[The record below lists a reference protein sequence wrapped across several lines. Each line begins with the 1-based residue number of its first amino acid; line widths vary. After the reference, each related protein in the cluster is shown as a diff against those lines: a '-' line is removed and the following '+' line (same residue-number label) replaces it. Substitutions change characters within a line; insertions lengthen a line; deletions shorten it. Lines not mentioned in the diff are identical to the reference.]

1 MLIHMPT
8 IESARGVLAMEEILS
23 STDVA
28 AISWGPYDLAADLGI
43 EAVRNAD
50 GSFASPIA
58 HIRDRMIW
66 LAAARDKSVFDTVT
80 TEFGLEAL
88 LAADL
93 NAAASL
99 GMVGKFSIHPR
110 QIELIRKAFM
120 PSAEKLDRYR
130 RMIAADSGGVFGF
143 EGEMVDGPII
153 KRARRYLMLAE
164 RYNAMPRS
172 GA

>member
-28 AISWGPYDLAADLGI
+28 AISWGPYDL
-43 EAVRNAD
+43 
-50 GSFASPIA
+50 
-58 HIRDRMIW
+58 
-66 LAAARDKSVFDTVT
+66 
-80 TEFGLEAL
+80 
-88 LAADL
+88 
-93 NAAASL
+93 
-99 GMVGKFSIHPR
+99 
-110 QIELIRKAFM
+110 
-120 PSAEKLDRYR
+120 
-130 RMIAADSGGVFGF
+130 AADSGGVFGF